1 MLKIGTTLT
10 LEPIQTDKAE
20 KFRCKAV
27 EFKDSKLYID
37 YPVHTETER
46 TVFLIDGTQL
56 KVSFVYNENTVFSF
70 QTEVT
75 GRKKSNI
82 PMICLHYPGDGEL
95 VKVQRRQF
103 VRVETSVDAAVI
115 TPSASYTTITTDLSA
130 GGCAV
135 KVHKDHRYEAG
146 MEVEIILVLLMQT
159 GEYHYFNVPGK
170 VVRVWDKGSGR
181 IASLEFNELKDNQ
194 QQDIL
199 RFCFERQLSLRNKG
213 LVEY

>member
-1 MLKIGTTLT
+1 MLKLGTTLT

-27 EFKDSKLYID
+27 EFDGSRLYID

-56 KVSFVYNENTVFSF
+56 KVSFVHNETTVYSF
-70 QTEVT
+70 ETEVT

-82 PMICLHYPGDGEL
+82 PMVCLHYPGEEEL

-103 VRVETSVDAAVI
+103 VRVETAVDAAVI
-115 TPSASYTTITTDLSA
+115 TPSGSYATITTDLSA

-135 KVHKDHRYEAG
+135 KVHKNHNYAAG

-170 VVRVWDKGSGR
+170 VVRVWDKGSYK
-181 IASLEFNELKDNQ
+181 IASLEFHELKENQ
-194 QQDIL
+194 QQHIL
-199 RFCFERQLSLRNKG
+199 RFCFEKQLSLRNKG
-213 LVEY
+213 LLEY